1 MDTAITVTPADVVTY
16 FLGICG
22 AIAVIGQAAKWI
34 VEAIQTIRK
43 PETKQN
49 ENIEKLEAR
58 VTNVESKVLQFEGYF
73 KNDQDQLSELLE
85 GMRVLQRVN
94 LALLSHAIHGNDIDS
109 LKEEEHELQEY
120 LTRKEK

>member
-1 MDTAITVTPADVVTY
+1 M
-16 FLGICG
+16 
-22 AIAVIGQAAKWI
+22 
-34 VEAIQTIRK
+34 EAIQTIRK

-49 ENIEKLEAR
+49 ENIEKLETR
-58 VTNVESKVLQFEGYF
+58 VTNVETKVLQFEGYF

>member
-1 MDTAITVTPADVVTY
+1 MDTPITMTPTDIITF
-16 FLGICG
+16 FLGVCG

-34 VEAIQTIRK
+34 LEFIQTIKK

-49 ENIEKLEAR
+49 EEIDKLGTR
-58 VTNVESKVLQFEGYF
+58 VTKVEKKVTEFEGYF
-73 KNDQDQLSELLE
+73 KNDQDQLAELLE

-94 LALLSHAIHGNDIDS
+94 LATLSHAIHGNDIEK

>member
-1 MDTAITVTPADVVTY
+1 MQEPIMLSPSDIVTI

-22 AIAVIGQAAKWI
+22 AIAIIG
-34 VEAIQTIRK
+34 EAIKWLAAAIKSIHK
-43 PETKQN
+43 PEEKQN
-49 ENIEKLEAR
+49 AAIEKLSTR
-58 VTNVESKVLQFEGYF
+58 VTNVELKITKFEEYF
-73 KNDQDQLSELLE
+73 KNDQDQLTEILE

-94 LALLSHAIHGNDIDS
+94 LATLSHAIHGNDIEK

>member
-1 MDTAITVTPADVVTY
+1 MQDPIMLSPSDIVTI

-22 AIAVIGQAAKWI
+22 AIAIIGEAAKWLAT
-34 VEAIQTIRK
+34 AIKSIQK
-43 PETKQN
+43 PEEKQN
-49 ENIEKLEAR
+49 AAIEKLAEII
-58 VTNVESKVLQFEGYF
+58 
-73 KNDQDQLSELLE
+73 E

-94 LALLSHAIHGNDIDS
+94 LATLSHAIHGNDIEK